1 MKKLEDK
8 KTGLVWYIPQVE
20 KYTQHN
26 PIYTPEDERSILDF
40 SKELNEHTS
49 EEIIKYVTGDCA
61 PLGNFIHWA
70 AIGKKTPCYCFDDG
84 KLVATALI
92 SPNNTVSQKLAL
104 FNYIRYCEANP
115 TYFKDGIVGHIS
127 YKHAK
132 QTLEQATATN
142 NTSVDYL
149 VVIPTSQGRGIGT
162 RAIASIKNNT
172 SFFAL
177 ENEVKTIET
186 QIHKSNLPSQKAFK
200 RNGFGIYT
208 LDDFQTYTPLEDYLS
223 VL

>member
-8 KTGLVWYIPQVE
+8 KTGLVWYIPEVE
-20 KYTQHN
+20 EYTQHN

-104 FNYIRYCEANP
+104 FHYIRYCEANP

-172 SFFAL
+172 SFFAP

>member
-8 KTGLVWYIPQVE
+8 KTGLVWYIPEVE
-20 KYTQHN
+20 EYTQHN

-49 EEIIKYVTGDCA
+49 KEIIKYVTGDCA

-104 FNYIRYCEANP
+104 FHYIRYCEANP